1 MFSVQF
7 ECGFSTFLLLSPPPV
22 AHMGFQALQYV
33 EGEERIKEVP
43 IKAKVRSKQLLSL
56 GLTTLEVG
64 RRLSFHFLLL

>member
-1 MFSVQF
+1 
-7 ECGFSTFLLLSPPPV
+7 
-22 AHMGFQALQYV
+22 MGFQALQYV

-56 GLTTLEVG
+56 GLTTLEVE

>member
-1 MFSVQF
+1 
-7 ECGFSTFLLLSPPPV
+7 
-22 AHMGFQALQYV
+22 MGFQALQYV
-33 EGEERIKEVP
+33 EGEERIKEVL